1 MGTPATM
8 SENDASQGLRN
19 RLLSE
24 EPPKAEATWTAP
36 NREASVTEPQAKMA
50 TPSKHERLVSL
61 DMQRGLTIGLMVFAD
76 EIGDAYP
83 HLNHSPWNTTTFAD
97 YVMPWF
103 LFMVGTSMAFSLKKI
118 QT

>member
-1 MGTPATM
+1 M
-8 SENDASQGLRN
+8 
-19 RLLSE
+19 
-24 EPPKAEATWTAP
+24 
-36 NREASVTEPQAKMA
+36 TEPQAKMV

-103 LFMVGTSMAFSLKKI
+103 LFMVGTSMVSRGTCCLFTNDDLTVHSTDTFCRPFRSKNSNVTTKRRRKEPGSFSCGR
-118 QT
+118 